1 MGIRLGYF
9 RKLSSSVDVGASYSP
24 KTKMSKFDEYT
35 GLFNSSFDIPEN
47 YNLGAAIKVT
57 PSIKLSMDYQRI
69 NYNKVKTANNDPK
82 ISQKMRYSQYVRQP
96 GVNCSK
102 ALTPAGQIV
111 ESAR

>member
-1 MGIRLGYF
+1 MFSGQ
-9 RKLSSSVDVGASYSP
+9 
-24 KTKMSKFDEYT
+24 KTWF
-35 GLFNSSFDIPEN
+35 SFTN
-47 YNLGAAIKVT
+47 GAAHCVC
-57 PSIKLSMDYQRI
+57 PAPI
-69 NYNKVKTANNDPK
+69 NYNKVKTANNNPK